1 MNHQHIGK
9 LLPIDGFAIK
19 TTAALSMESLQSLTH
34 LYQPLVGSDAISL
47 YQTLMSE
54 CQLRNHHQE
63 LQTHHTLM
71 NYLSLPLDK
80 LYQARLKLEG
90 IGLMSTYKTEH
101 KQKNVYTYQLNPPFL
116 PVDFFNDG
124 MLSQLLYHHLG
135 EKKHGELVHLFDIE
149 GQGQLKGE
157 DVTMGFADVFDTH
170 ISHFAAP
177 ASPGEER
184 QQESQAGPAHL
195 DEEVDFGWIEQMLQK
210 RMISSRSVLTAAN
223 KKLIR
228 QMIVLYDLPVQDL
241 ESAVIWA
248 INEDNQL
255 DAKEFK
261 SACHD
266 LFQAS
271 ARKADIKL
279 VEKQTGRVKAE
290 NTAEEPV
297 SKEEQFVKMLE
308 EISPKQLLEDLSGGN
323 QASAQDLKTIRDV
336 MTQQGLSPGVMNVLV
351 HYVLLKTD
359 MKLSKAY
366 LEKIASHWAR
376 KNVKTVKQAMA
387 LAKSENQKYQQWGSG
402 TAKQSY
408 RKPAKKEVIP
418 DWFKERKAQQNGKTV
433 KEAEA
438 AIDKEE
444 NQEDLGE
451 LIKSYL
457 NNGS

>member
-19 TTAALSMESLQSLTH
+19 INAPLSMDCLHSLTH

-47 YQTLMSE
+47 YQTLLSE
-54 CQLRNHHQE
+54 CQLRNNKQE

-90 IGLMSTYKTEH
+90 IGLLSTYKTEQE
-101 KQKNVYTYQLNPPFL
+101 QKNIYTYQLAPPFP

-135 EKKHGELVHLFDIE
+135 EKKYMELLRLFDVE
-149 GQGQLKGE
+149 EREQVPGE
-157 DVTMGFADVFDTH
+157 NVTMGFADVFDTH
-170 ISHFAAP
+170 INHFTAP
-177 ASPGEER
+177 VSPVEEK
-184 QQESQAGPAHL
+184 QPDNKKYPEYA
-195 DEEVDFGWIEQMLQK
+195 EKEVDFAWIEQLLQK
-210 RMISSRSVLTAAN
+210 RMISSRSVLTTAN
-223 KKLIR
+223 KKLIQ
-228 QMIVLYDLPVQDL
+228 QMTVLYDLPVQDL
-241 ESAVIWA
+241 ESAVMWA

-266 LFQAS
+266 LFQAK
-271 ARKADIKL
+271 ARPADIKL
-279 VEKQTGRVKAE
+279 VEKQAGNPKAE
-290 NTAEEPV
+290 KAAEAPE
-297 SKEEQFVKMLE
+297 SKEEQFVRMLE
-308 EISPKQLLEDLSGGN
+308 EISPKELLEDLSGGN

-336 MTQQGLSPGVMNVLV
+336 MTQQGLTPGVMNVLV

-376 KNVKTVKQAMA
+376 KKVTTVKQAMA
-387 LAKSENQKYQQWGSG
+387 LAKSENQKYQQWGS
-402 TAKQSY
+402 AKQNNY

-418 DWFKERKAQQNGKTV
+418 DWFKERKGHQNDKGLQEKPMS
-433 KEAEA
+433 AET
-438 AIDKEE
+438 EE

-451 LIKSYL
+451 LIRSYL
-457 NNGS
+457 ENGS